1 MNRRHFLVSTAGL
14 LAAGPVFANGPYTIQ
29 VAKTATCGCCAAWVD
44 HMETAGFKTAVE
56 DVEQDALWVLKG
68 ELGITQE
75 LSGCHTALV
84 GGYFVEGHVPASD
97 IQRLLADAP
106 DARGLTV
113 PGMPMGS
120 PGMGAAGAFDV
131 LLVLQDGST
140 QVYSRHS

>member
-1 MNRRHFLVSTAGL
+1 MNRRHFIVSTAGL
-14 LAAGPVFANGPYTIQ
+14 LAVGPAFANESHTIQ

-44 HMETAGFKTAVE
+44 HIETASFKTVVE
-56 DVEQDALWVLKG
+56 DVEQDALWMLKD

-106 DARGLTV
+106 DARGLAV

-120 PGMGAAGAFDV
+120 PGMGAPGAFDV

>member
-1 MNRRHFLVSTAGL
+1 MNRRRFLTCTAGL
-14 LAAGPVFANGPYTIQ
+14 FAAGPAFANGSHTIQ

-44 HMETAGFKTAVE
+44 HIETAGFKTVVE
-56 DVEQDALWVLKG
+56 DVEQDALWVLKV

-75 LSGCHTALV
+75 MSGCHTALV

-97 IQRLLADAP
+97 IHRLLADAP

-120 PGMGAAGAFDV
+120 PGMGAEGDFDV

-140 QVYSRHS
+140 QVYSRYS

>member
-1 MNRRHFLVSTAGL
+1 
-14 LAAGPVFANGPYTIQ
+14 
-29 VAKTATCGCCAAWVD
+29 
-44 HMETAGFKTAVE
+44 
-56 DVEQDALWVLKG
+56 VLKE

-106 DARGLTV
+106 DGRGLTV
-113 PGMPMGS
+113 PGLPMGS
-120 PGMGAAGAFDV
+120 PGMGAVGDFDV

>member
-1 MNRRHFLVSTAGL
+1 VDHIEAAGL
-14 LAAGPVFANGPYTIQ
+14 RTV
-29 VAKTATCGCCAAWVD
+29 
-44 HMETAGFKTAVE
+44 VE
-56 DVEQDALWVLKG
+56 DVEQNALWVMKD

-120 PGMGAAGAFDV
+120 PGMGAEGDFDV

>member
-1 MNRRHFLVSTAGL
+1 
-14 LAAGPVFANGPYTIQ
+14 
-29 VAKTATCGCCAAWVD
+29 
-44 HMETAGFKTAVE
+44 METAGFKTVVE
-56 DVEQDALWVLKG
+56 NVEQDALWMLKD

-120 PGMGAAGAFDV
+120 PGMGTTGAFDV

-140 QVYSRHS
+140 QVYSRRS